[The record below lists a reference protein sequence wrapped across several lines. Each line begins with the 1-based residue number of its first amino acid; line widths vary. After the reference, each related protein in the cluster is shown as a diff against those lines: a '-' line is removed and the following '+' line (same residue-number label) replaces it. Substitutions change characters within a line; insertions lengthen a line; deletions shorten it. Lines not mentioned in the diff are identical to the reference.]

1 MKICAK
7 KIIEN
12 KWFFPLLLT
21 AVIIIYFWKMIFSG
35 YLISGID
42 TIVQNFPFKH
52 FLAENLNK
60 GVMPLWCGQIG
71 SGCPLYAEGQAS
83 FFYPLNFLFL
93 LFPED
98 VSFNLILVFSVLT
111 MALSMYFY
119 CRLIGLERFSSLF
132 ASIVFTF
139 GSFTALHL
147 DNSNLIYAAG
157 WMSVC
162 ILFIELFFRRRNALY
177 ILFAGLIFSF
187 QILAG
192 FPQITCY
199 SFLFYS
205 AYFIFRLII
214 SARPVMKPLAA
225 AVIAVAIGAG
235 IGGVQLLPTMK
246 LAEVSSYKKVGFYP
260 SHPKEML
267 TFINPYIFGNP
278 SKKDYAGNPVLFS
291 LECHYIGIVP
301 IVMIFLAFPLLIRGR
316 FVSFFS
322 LAALFSLILI
332 YYQPVF
338 FFFSKF
344 VPGFGLF
351 RFPQRLYLIVQFSLA
366 VLAGFGMQK
375 IRKNILKISLIAL
388 SAADLFIFGS
398 SIQSLTKT
406 HEVMKT
412 PEAVRFLKK
421 DESLYRIFTFKYF
434 ETHIMLFKK
443 SVALETKLPHGAFM
457 EMLSP
462 DTNLLWGMD
471 SACLYFSLYLK
482 RFVKFSQ
489 FIDSQIEMRP
499 SCAVVSETAVQ
510 LLGMQNVK
518 YIISAIP
525 LESAFLKPVRVIENP
540 PWMDVSVYK
549 NLKCLP
555 RIFMVGKAVVLN
567 DISKMGKA
575 LTEFNPAHEV
585 ILEETPPKTDY
596 GRGKRDISAVTF
608 LRDKVS
614 FNVFSEA
621 GGFIVF
627 SDTYYPGWKA
637 FIDGKETRIYR
648 ANYRFKAI
656 QADKGRH
663 FVEFVFKPRDFRFG
677 AALSVFSL
685 VLFLTALYI
694 LTKFKGKFYNEVN

>member
-12 KWFFPLLLT
+12 KYFFPLLLT
-21 AVIIIYFWKMIFSG
+21 AFIIIYFWKMIFSA

-42 TIVQNFPFKH
+42 TIVQNFPFKY

-60 GVMPLWCGQIG
+60 GVMPLWCRHIG
-71 SGCPLYAEGQAS
+71 SGCPLYAEGQGS
-83 FFYPLNFLFL
+83 FFYPLNFLLL
-93 LFPED
+93 LFPA
-98 VSFNLILVFSVLT
+98 VLSLNLMLVFSFFA

-132 ASIVFTF
+132 ASIVFSF
-139 GSFTALHL
+139 GSFTVLHL

-162 ILFIELFFRRRNALY
+162 ILFIELFFRRRNTLY
-177 ILFAGLIFSF
+177 IIVAGLIFSF

-214 SARPVMKPLAA
+214 SNRPVIKPLAVALIA
-225 AVIAVAIGAG
+225 AVIGAG
-235 IGGVQLLPTMK
+235 IGGIQFLPTMK
-246 LAEVSSYKKVGFYP
+246 LAEVSSYKKAEISRSY
-260 SHPKEML
+260 PKEML
-267 TFINPYIFGNP
+267 TFINPYFFGNP
-278 SKKDYAGNPVLFS
+278 AKKEYGRNPVLFS
-291 LECHYIGIVP
+291 LECHYIGIIPV
-301 IVMIFLAFPLLIRGR
+301 VMIFLACPLLIRGR
-316 FVSFFS
+316 FVSFFF

-332 YYQPVF
+332 YAQPVF

-344 VPGFGLF
+344 VPGLGLF

-375 IRKNILKISLIAL
+375 IRKNILKTALITL
-388 SAADLFIFGS
+388 SVMDLFIFGC
-398 SIQSLTKT
+398 SIRPLEKA
-406 HEVMKT
+406 HEVLKA
-412 PEAVRFLKK
+412 PSVVRFLKE

-434 ETHIMLFKK
+434 ETHRMLFEK
-443 SVALETKLPHGAFM
+443 SVAVEAKLPYGVFM
-457 EMLSP
+457 EMLCP
-462 DTNLLWGMD
+462 DTNLLWTTD
-471 SACLYFSLYLK
+471 SSCLYFSLYLK

-489 FIDSQIEMRP
+489 FIDSQIEMGP
-499 SCAVVSETAVQ
+499 SCAVVSETAVK

-518 YIISAIP
+518 YVISAIP
-525 LESAFLKPVRVIENP
+525 LESAFLKSVRVIKNP

-567 DISKMGKA
+567 DISKMEKA

-585 ILEETPPKTDY
+585 ILEEIPGKTDY
-596 GRGKRDISAVTF
+596 GRGKWDISAITF

-614 FNVFSEA
+614 FNVFSET

-637 FIDGKETRIYR
+637 FIDGKETHIYR
-648 ANYRFKAI
+648 ANYRFKAVQI
-656 QADKGRH
+656 DSGRH
-663 FVEFVFKPRDFRFG
+663 FVEFVFKPRDFSFG

-685 VLFLTALYI
+685 VLLLTALYI
-694 LTKFKGKFYNEVN
+694 LTIHKRR